1 MKKHKHKLVTISIL
15 ITLTSLAIAL
25 INKFIN
31 ASAILKNILHPD
43 KGQYY
48 DWRFGKI
55 FYPREGTGK
64 PILLIHDLTP
74 ASSSYEWNLI
84 VDTLKKD
91 RTVYTIDMLGCGRSD
106 KPKITYT
113 NFLYVQLITDFIKFI
128 VKEPCDIIATGL
140 SGSFVVGACKM
151 NSNLFGKIMLI
162 NPEDLAV
169 LNRVP
174 TKNTKIAKFLLELP
188 LIGTLVYNIIFA
200 RANVELLFTENYLF
214 NPFHLNAN
222 DLDAYYE
229 SCHLGHGAGKY
240 LLSSIKGNYI
250 YLNVA
255 HAVKE
260 INNSVYIIGGSGQ
273 KGIKETIALYTSL
286 NASFEYEIISR
297 VSHLPQLEEPVKLL
311 EQIRIFF

>member
-1 MKKHKHKLVTISIL
+1 MKKHKYKLITISIL

-31 ASAILKNILHPD
+31 ASATLKNILHPD
-43 KGQYY
+43 KEQYY

-55 FYPREGTGK
+55 FYTKEGTGK

-74 ASSSYEWNLI
+74 ASSSYEWNFI

-113 NFLYVQLITDFIKFI
+113 NFLYVQLISDFIKSI
-128 VKEPCDIIATGL
+128 VKEPCDVIATGL
-140 SGSFVVGACKM
+140 SGSFVLGACKM

-188 LIGTLVYNIIFA
+188 LIGTLVYNIISA
-200 RANVELLFTENYLF
+200 RANIELLFTENYLF

-222 DLDAYYE
+222 DVDAYYE
-229 SCHLGHGAGKY
+229 SCHLGHGDGKY

-250 YLNVA
+250 YLNIA
-255 HAVKE
+255 LAVKE